1 MGERMAR
8 KKKVSKYVE
17 LFDETLKLVNKQDKP
32 TLLLQ
37 ACCAPCSSAVLELL
51 SEHFKITL
59 FFNGHNIYPYA
70 EYEKR
75 LTEVK
80 RLVEI
85 AIHDFNAEIDLVVI
99 NPQID
104 DYTNKLAFGKDM
116 KENSVRCQ
124 VCYSMRLKE
133 TLDYAKAH
141 HFDYVTT
148 VMTISR
154 QKCSEKINTVAEK
167 LMNLYPDLTYV
178 YSDFKKR
185 GGNTR
190 SSELCK
196 EYNLY
201 QQQYCGCL
209 YSLED
214 KIRRDKE
221 KEIDE

>member
-1 MGERMAR
+1 MAR
-8 KKKVSKYVE
+8 KKRVSKYVE
-17 LFDETLKLVNKQDKP
+17 LFDETLKLIDQQKKP

-51 SEHFKITL
+51 SDYFKITL
-59 FFNGHNIYPYA
+59 FFNGHNIYPYS

-75 LTEVK
+75 LLEVK
-80 RLVEI
+80 RLVDI
-85 AIHDFNAEIDLVVI
+85 AKTDFNGEVDLVVI
-99 NPQID
+99 NPQIE
-104 DYTNKLAFGKDM
+104 DYTQKLAFGKDM
-116 KENSVRCQ
+116 NENSVRCQ
-124 VCYSMRLKE
+124 VCYSLRLKE
-133 TLDYAKAH
+133 TFDYARKNK
-141 HFDYVTT
+141 FDYVTT

-167 LMNLYPDLTYV
+167 LMKLYPDLTYV

-196 EYNLY
+196 EYDLY

-221 KEIDE
+221 KEINE

>member
-1 MGERMAR
+1 MAR

-17 LFDETLKLVNKQDKP
+17 LFDETLKLINKEEKP

-59 FFNGHNIYPYA
+59 FFNGHNIYPFA

-75 LTEVK
+75 LAEVD
-80 RLVEI
+80 RLVTI
-85 AIHDFNAEIDLVVI
+85 ARTDFNAEVELVVV
-99 NPQID
+99 NPQMES
-104 DYTNKLAFGKDM
+104 YTDKLAFGKDM
-116 KENSVRCQ
+116 KENSVRCK
-124 VCYSMRLKE
+124 VCYSLRLKE
-133 TLDYAKAH
+133 TLDYARDH

-154 QKCSEKINTVAEK
+154 QKCSEKINDVAEK

-196 EYNLY
+196 EYDLY

-214 KIRRDKE
+214 KIKRDKE
-221 KEIDE
+221 KGVYE